1 LKPGL
6 ECVAAIVEKHT
17 DQVDRSEWSLK
28 ARKYDRAGPMYQR
41 VWIVVELCYEEKR
54 GLEVGRV
61 LESRSENPDG
71 IPSHETFE
79 DKTEEYRYSP
89 YVRGLAESI
98 ARDIRNRCLLD
109 VLRFQAEAGR
119 RGSASSFYS

>member
-1 LKPGL
+1 MEPSL
-6 ECVAAIVEKHT
+6 ECVAGILEKHM

-41 VWIVVELCYEEKR
+41 VWVMVELCYDER
-54 GLEVGRV
+54 HGLDVGRV

-79 DKTEEYRYSP
+79 DKTKEYRNSP
-89 YVRGLAESI
+89 YVRGLMESV
-98 ARDIRNRCLLD
+98 ARDIWNRCL
-109 VLRFQAEAGR
+109 
-119 RGSASSFYS
+119 

>member
-1 LKPGL
+1 
-6 ECVAAIVEKHT
+6 
-17 DQVDRSEWSLK
+17 
-28 ARKYDRAGPMYQR
+28 MYQR

-71 IPSHETFE
+71 IPSHERFE
-79 DKTEEYRYSP
+79 DKTEEYRYHP

-109 VLRFQAEAGR
+109 LLRFQAEAG
-119 RGSASSFYS
+119 GIGFASSFYS